1 MAYDIVTQLI
11 EYESGELSDVATVEL
26 FQELVD
32 TGVLRHLQGS
42 YQRTARQLFEEGF
55 LVTP

>member
-1 MAYDIVTQLI
+1 MKQLVTQII
-11 EYESGELSDVATVEL
+11 EYESGELSNVEIVEL

-32 TGVLRHLQGS
+32 TGVLHQLQGS

>member
-1 MAYDIVTQLI
+1 MKQLI
-11 EYESGELSDVATVEL
+11 TKVLEYEAGELSNVEVVEL

-32 TGVLRHLQGS
+32 TGALRHLQGS